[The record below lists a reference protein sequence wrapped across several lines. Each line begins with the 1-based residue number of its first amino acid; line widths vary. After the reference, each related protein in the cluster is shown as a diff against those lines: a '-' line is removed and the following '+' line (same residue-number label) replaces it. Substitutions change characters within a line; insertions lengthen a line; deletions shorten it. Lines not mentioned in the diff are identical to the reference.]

1 MPFNPLLL
9 SADVY
14 AEAVYAI
21 RIAEGIFFKLNP
33 DEGFSNFPS
42 GYLHPFIYALLYKLS
57 FNNKEFFIFYIY
69 VFNIL
74 ILLLSIFVIKRFY
87 EKFFKEKNKLPLFL
101 LILSPPFVFNF
112 FLTLNFPLYVLF
124 FYLSLYFIDNNKKFV
139 LFFLLLIFTRPE
151 GAILI
156 VFYFIYKFFYKKNLN
171 KEDVF
176 YFFILILL
184 STLPF
189 LINKI
194 LTGYFTT
201 LAVRAQSIFNY
212 YGFTQTIFEGI
223 KRFLKHLFSMII
235 GFPFLNMKISKYL
248 SSVIYPPLFLL
259 FAIFYILKN
268 RENFIVNIS
277 LFSLFLLILFV
288 DSFSYFTGIHFSR
301 HIAYF
306 YPVLILFFYKG
317 MKFLPKIFLRFYII
331 YFPLFFIFFFS
342 GIKGYIKKS
351 SEFREFALKAG
362 NLIPEKEEA
371 LVFNDP
377 YFFFYNMDRLK
388 IRMLSPSF
396 NPLVARYTGSFKDRE
411 KILYVIRTYY
421 KEVRFYYSSPT
432 DILKGYI
439 QKIFPFVLL
448 KSEDRGFFLYSRT
461 M

>member
-57 FNNKEFFIFYIY
+57 FTSKELFILYIY
-69 VFNIL
+69 IFNAL
-74 ILLLSIFVIKRFY
+74 VLLLSVFVIKRFY
-87 EKFFKEKNKLPLFL
+87 EKFFKEKNRLPLFL
-101 LILSPPFVFNF
+101 LVLSPPFVFNF

-124 FYLSLYFIDNNKKFV
+124 FYLSLYFIDDNKKFV
-139 LFFLLLIFTRPE
+139 LFFFFLIFTRPE

-156 VFYFIYKFFYKKNLN
+156 VFYFIYKFVYRKDLN
-171 KEDVF
+171 KENVF
-176 YFFILILL
+176 WFFILVLL
-184 STLPF
+184 SALPF

-194 LTGYFTT
+194 LTGYFMT

-212 YGFTQTIFEGI
+212 YDFNQAIFEGV
-223 KRFLKHLFSMII
+223 KRFLKHLVSMII
-235 GFPFLNMKISKYL
+235 GFPFLYIKISKYL
-248 SSVIYPPLFLL
+248 SSVIYPPFFLI
-259 FAIFYILKN
+259 FAIFYIFKN
-268 RENFIVNIS
+268 KKDFIINIS
-277 LFSLFLLILFV
+277 LFFLFLLILFL

-317 MKFLPKIFLRFYII
+317 IKFLPKIFLKFYII
-331 YFPLFFIFFFS
+331 YFSLFFIFFSS

-362 NLIPEKEEA
+362 NLIPEKEEI

-377 YFFFYNMDRLK
+377 YFFFYNMDKLR

-396 NPLVARYTGSFKDRE
+396 NPLVARYTKDFKDKE

-421 KEVRFYYSSPT
+421 KEIKFYYFSPT

-439 QKIFPFVLL
+439 QKIFPFILL
-448 KSEDRGFFLYSRT
+448 RSDDKSFFLYSRT